1 MITVSSVTEGRET
14 CDSLRKELSQLS
26 YNPDLQKMLRNID
39 SMVTELSKIEVNSRR
54 SKSSIHIQDQLD
66 KINSSLN
73 HLNSLILMA
82 RIMD

>member
-1 MITVSSVTEGRET
+1 MITVHNVSEGREA
-14 CDSLRKELSQLS
+14 CDNLRKELSQLS

-39 SMVTELSKIEVNSRR
+39 SMVTELSKLEVNSRR
-54 SKSSIHIQDQLD
+54 LKSSIHVQDQLD

>member
-1 MITVSSVTEGRET
+1 MIAIHNVSEGREA

-39 SMVTELSKIEVNSRR
+39 GMVTELSKLEVNSRR
-54 SKSSIHIQDQLD
+54 LKSSIHVQDQLD

-73 HLNSLILMA
+73 HLSSLVLMA